1 MHKLYAALTS
11 KPKLILAVFL
21 IAFLVCFVCDNLVS
35 VNYEIADYLPDNTS
49 STVSLAL
56 MTEEF
61 EGGIPNARVMVT
73 NVSIP
78 EALEYKEKL
87 KQVEGVSAVTW
98 LDDATDITVPL
109 STLDTRTLETYY
121 KHQAALFT
129 VTIDESMD
137 TVAVEGIRNIV
148 GENGALTG
156 KAVSNADTTVNT
168 VAEVNKITAI
178 SVGFVF
184 MILLL
189 TTTSWVEPI
198 IVLFGLGMAI
208 ILNKGTNLIF
218 GEISFVTNAAGSVLL
233 LAVSLDYSVFLL
245 HRFHECLKEHTDAR
259 TALVT
264 ALCKSTSSI
273 VSSGLTTII
282 GFLALALMQFKIGP
296 DLGLALAKG
305 ILISL
310 VTVFIFMPSLILCA
324 YKLIIRT
331 YHKPLLS
338 SAQKLGKFISKITFV
353 AVCLFALLIVPAFL
367 GSNSNSYLYGTSE
380 IFGAGT
386 QYGKDTA
393 AVEEI
398 FGQSDTYVLMV
409 PKGDTATEKAL
420 SDRLHTLPEVTS
432 IISYVDMAGAEIP
445 DAYLDAN
452 TLAQL
457 EGELYSRMVL
467 TVNVPFE
474 GEQTFTLIENIRQI
488 AEEYYPGSNYLA
500 GGGVSTY
507 DLMLT
512 ITDDMVKVNLI
523 AILAVFLVLLF
534 TMRSLALPFILVL
547 SIETAT
553 WLNLSVP
560 YFSDQPVYYLA
571 YLIISAVQLGA
582 TVDYAILMTNRY
594 CENRRNMSKKSTL
607 IQTVSDVFVS
617 IITSCSVMIIVGFL
631 MGWISSNGLLA
642 QLGMFIGRGAIFS
655 LIIILFVLPGLLYIC
670 DLRIIRKIQSE
681 R

>member
-398 FGQSDTYVLMV
+398 FGQSDT
-409 PKGDTATEKAL
+409 ATEKAL

>member
-1 MHKLYAALTS
+1 MRKVYAGLTS
-11 KPKLILAVFL
+11 KPILIIAVFV

-35 VNYEIADYLPDNTS
+35 VNYEIADYLPDNTA
-49 STVSLAL
+49 STVSLELLTA
-56 MTEEF
+56 EF
-61 EGGIPNARVMVT
+61 DGGIPNARVMVT
-73 NVSIP
+73 NVTIP

-98 LDDATDITVPL
+98 LDDTTDITVPL
-109 STLDTRTLETYY
+109 STMDPQTLETYY
-121 KHQAALFT
+121 KQQAALFT
-129 VTIDESMD
+129 VTIDASKD
-137 TVAVEGIRNIV
+137 TAAVAAIRKIV

-168 VAEVNKITAI
+168 VTEINKITAI
-178 SVGFVF
+178 SVAFVF
-184 MILLL
+184 IILLL
-189 TTTSWVEPI
+189 TTTSWIEPI
-198 IVLFGLGMAI
+198 IVLIGLGMAI

-233 LAVSLDYSVFLL
+233 LGVSLDYSVFLL
-245 HRFHECLKEHTDAR
+245 HRFHECLKTNTDTK

-310 VTVFIFMPSLILCA
+310 ITVFMFMPSLILCT
-324 YKLIIRT
+324 YKLIVKT
-331 YHKPLLS
+331 YHKPLISL
-338 SAQKLGKFISKITFV
+338 AQKLGKFIGKITIAAACIFV
-353 AVCLFALLIVPAFL
+353 LIIVPAFL

-393 AVEEI
+393 AVKEI
-398 FGQSDTYVLMV
+398 FGQSDTYVLMF

-420 SDRLHTLPEVTS
+420 SDQLHTLPEVTS

-445 DAYLDAN
+445 NAYLDAQ

-457 EGELYSRMVL
+457 EGNTYGRMVL
-467 TVNVPFE
+467 TVDVPYE
-474 GEQTFTLIENIRQI
+474 GEHAFNLIETIRKI
-488 AEEYYPGSNYLA
+488 AEEYYPGNNYLA

-512 ITDDMVKVNLI
+512 ITDDMIKVNLI
-523 AILAVFLVLLF
+523 AIIAVFLVLLF
-534 TMRSLALPFILVL
+534 TMRSLSLPFILVL
-547 SIETAT
+547 SI
-553 WLNLSVP
+553 
-560 YFSDQPVYYLA
+560 
-571 YLIISAVQLGA
+571 
-582 TVDYAILMTNRY
+582 
-594 CENRRNMSKKSTL
+594 
-607 IQTVSDVFVS
+607 
-617 IITSCSVMIIVGFL
+617 
-631 MGWISSNGLLA
+631 
-642 QLGMFIGRGAIFS
+642 
-655 LIIILFVLPGLLYIC
+655 
-670 DLRIIRKIQSE
+670 
-681 R
+681 